1 MDSTEELYQAFA
13 NAVTENVEN
22 VISDKSNKELQFD
35 QTVSVRVPKIREQVS
50 IDKISVQKIKKVC
63 EDANKE
69 KFPYAEVFLGMST
82 LFLGAFLSALLS
94 KIPYAFNFIGVLSYS
109 VCPFAGIGFGV
120 AYIFKRKN
128 NANDIKVFSEK
139 ILEYIED
146 SLEIEGED

>member
-1 MDSTEELYQAFA
+1 MDSTEELYQAFT
-13 NAVTENVEN
+13 NVITENVDN

-50 IDKISVQKIKKVC
+50 IDKINVQKIKKVC

-69 KFPYAEVFLGMST
+69 KFPLAEIFLGAST

-94 KIPYAFNFIGVLSYS
+94 KVPYAFNFIGVLSYS

-128 NANDIKVFSEK
+128 NASDIKIFAEK
-139 ILEYIED
+139 VLEYIGD
-146 SLEIEGED
+146 SLEVEGEE